1 MDWGSNVVRDRGERR
16 IGEYSDERLSV
27 RIYGGDGDSN
37 PLENISLACTRVT
50 SDPIKVFVLV

>member
-1 MDWGSNVVRDRGERR
+1 MRDRGERR
-16 IGEYSDERLSV
+16 IGKYSDERLSV